1 MIDFSQ
7 AFKVTGKYI
16 VEHSPAILTG
26 FAVAGVITT
35 TVFAAKGGSI
45 ARNIL
50 ETEDGRRYEEA
61 LAALDRGES
70 DGTPETIVTARIT
83 LKEQFFLTWR
93 PFLPA
98 AIAAAGTIT
107 CIIGAHGINTNR
119 QAALIGAYALLE
131 KGSTKYKDKVLEVV
145 GEKKEEE
152 VRHAIAK
159 DTVLETAGG
168 ESKIVLMGTGEQLC
182 LDEFSGRY
190 FSSSMNEIQRV
201 ENEIQASIL
210 RGDKVSVNE
219 YYSAIGLR
227 PNKAGNNVGW
237 NDRGHPIDLAFSSQ
251 IADDGRTC
259 LVVQFRGTPVPD
271 YHREW

>member
-35 TVFAAKGGSI
+35 TVFAVKGGAI
-45 ARNIL
+45 AGEIL
-50 ETEDGRRYEEA
+50 GNERMARSMDMDEDGV
-61 LAALDRGES
+61 LTDPV
-70 DGTPETIVTARIT
+70 PEIT

-182 LDEFSGRY
+182 LDDFSGRY